1 MHAHGSDRPRRSCRL
16 LAGLRTKE
24 RPLTDPRHRD
34 RVLGSLLG
42 LAVGDCLGAPFDELG
57 PATLHDRHFEVSTD
71 LLGCPIWTNGTQ
83 QALTLVEATV
93 RRGSPDPSWIG
104 QRWIEMAGAYRGHP
118 LGVHR
123 DADPSFFRSIAV
135 LRSGGDWRTSGQ
147 RGRAGCA
154 SAVRVIP
161 VATALEHQGEDLLAA
176 TVIDVSLIT
185 HRGLRDISAALAVA
199 WTAARLSREPGYPIP
214 AARGRTLLEE
224 LAAWLRDREER
235 LLPEVEEIEV
245 DSPSQVHDVSTL
257 LAGIARRR
265 DQSWRSWIERY
276 ASARLGRPAHAS
288 ESCALCSVPTALAI
302 VLASGQR
309 FEESLLSAIRLGRDA
324 STVGA
329 LVGGL
334 AGAAG
339 GEGAIPTGWRG
350 VEGWEVLVAWA
361 DALACCTSPAEPE
374 ARPAEDCPLPQDLP
388 DILALE
394 QRLTQSPMREES
406 PLLR

>member
-1 MHAHGSDRPRRSCRL
+1 M
-16 LAGLRTKE
+16 
-24 RPLTDPRHRD
+24 
-34 RVLGSLLG
+34 LG
-42 LAVGDCLGAPFDELG
+42 LAVGDCLGAPFDGLG
-57 PATLHDRHFEVSTD
+57 PATIHERHHEVSD
-71 LLGCPIWTNGTQ
+71 HLLDCPIWTNRTQ

-104 QRWIEMAGAYRGHP
+104 QRWIEMAGACRGHP

-123 DADPSFFRSIAV
+123 DADPAFARSIEV

-147 RGRAGCA
+147 SGRAGCA

-161 VATALEHQGEDLLAA
+161 VATALAHQGEDVLAA

-185 HRGLRDISAALAVA
+185 HRELRDISAALAVA

-224 LAAWLRDREER
+224 LATWLRDREER
-235 LLPEVEEIEV
+235 LLSEVEGIRV

-265 DQSWRSWIERY
+265 DQSWRAWIERY
-276 ASARLGRPAHAS
+276 ASARLGRLAHAS

-302 VLASGQR
+302 ILTSGQR
-309 FEESLLSAIRLGRDA
+309 FEETLLSAIRLGHDA

-339 GEGAIPTGWRG
+339 GERTIPTRWRG
-350 VEGWEVLVAWA
+350 IEGWEVLVAWA

-374 ARPAEDCPLPQDLP
+374 ARPAEDCPGPQNLP

-394 QRLTQSPMREES
+394 QRLMHSPMREGI